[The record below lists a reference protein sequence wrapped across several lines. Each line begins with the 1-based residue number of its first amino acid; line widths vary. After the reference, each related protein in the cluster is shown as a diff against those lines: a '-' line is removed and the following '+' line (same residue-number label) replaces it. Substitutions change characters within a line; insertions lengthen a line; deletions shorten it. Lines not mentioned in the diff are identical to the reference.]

1 MVAMHVAP
9 ARRKMM
15 NLSHWLFRS
24 AERTPK
30 APALFAGTDMVA
42 DYAGFAAQALRVAG
56 WLAGIGVTSGDRVAI
71 FMKNTPEFLVV
82 LYGIWSAG
90 AAAVPINAKL
100 HGREAAFILQD
111 AGATLV
117 FAGGTQ
123 AAALRKHAPQAR
135 VVDVGA
141 DVFRDQILTTPAQ
154 NGVAARGTDDLAWL
168 FYTSGTTG
176 QPKGVI
182 ITHGMLAS
190 MTQSYG
196 VDVDTVTAA
205 DAALYAAP
213 LSHGAGLYAVMHV
226 QAGARHVCPASG
238 GFEPEEILDLAAH
251 FGSVHMFA
259 APTMVK
265 RLTQRAKEIG
275 ARGTGLRTV
284 VYAGGPMYL
293 ADIIEASD
301 WFGPVFVQIYGQGE
315 CPMGI
320 TALSRADVMERAH
333 PDWRSRLG
341 SVGRAQAGIEVQIA
355 GPDATPAPAE
365 TEGEIMVRGATVMPG
380 YWGNPAATSDA
391 LRDGWLMTGDVGV
404 LDTAGYLTL
413 RDRSKDV
420 IITGGSNVYPR
431 EVEEV
436 LLMHKAVREVSVVGR
451 AHGEWGEEIVAFVVG
466 DAVEAELDALCL
478 GHIAR
483 FKRPKEYVWV
493 DELPKNNYGKVLK
506 TELRAL
512 LARQ

>member
-1 MVAMHVAP
+1 
-9 ARRKMM
+9 M
-15 NLSHWLFRS
+15 NLSHWLIRS
-24 AERTPK
+24 AERTPR
-30 APALFAGTDMVA
+30 APALFAGTQKVV
-42 DYAGFAAQALRVAG
+42 DYAGFARQAQQVAG
-56 WLAGIGVTSGDRVAI
+56 WLDQQGVAPGDRVAL
-71 FMKNTPEFLVV
+71 FMKNTPDFLVI
-82 LYGIWSAG
+82 LYGIWIAG

-100 HGREAAFILQD
+100 HGREAAFILKD
-111 AGATLV
+111 AAADLV
-117 FAGGTQ
+117 FTSGAQ
-123 AAALRKHAPQAR
+123 AAALK
-135 VVDVGA
+135 VGDVGA
-141 DVFRDQILTTPAQ
+141 QVIDVDGPAFCNDLLSAPVRSEIVQRNRDE
-154 NGVAARGTDDLAWL
+154 LAWL

-190 MTQSYG
+190 MAQSYG
-196 VDVDTVTAA
+196 VDVDQIRAT

-226 QAGARHVCPASG
+226 QAGTRHVFPASG
-238 GFEPEEILDLAAH
+238 GFEPEEILSLATH

-265 RLTQRAKEIG
+265 RLTQTARDTGAK
-275 ARGTGLRTV
+275 GTGLRTV

-293 ADIIEASD
+293 ADIIDASG

-320 TALSRADVMERAH
+320 TALSRADVMDRAH

-355 GPDATPAPAE
+355 GPDMVPLPAG

-380 YWGNPAATSDA
+380 YWRNPTASAAA

-404 LDTAGYLTL
+404 LDRAGYLTL
-413 RDRSKDV
+413 QDRSKDV

-436 LLMHKAVREVSVVGR
+436 LLMHEGVREVSVVGR
-451 AHGEWGEEIVAFVVG
+451 KHAEWGEVVVAYIVG
-466 DAVEAELDALCL
+466 DAKEGELDALCL
-478 GHIAR
+478 ENIAR
-483 FKRPKEYVWV
+483 FKRPKEYIRLK
-493 DELPKNNYGKVLK
+493 ELPKNNYGKVLK
-506 TELRAL
+506 TELRSML
-512 LARQ
+512 DRR